1 MTRYSPLWVYEC
13 IIAQCTIDFINL
25 GYGLDVISKKY
36 ADGLNKIYKDIF
48 KVELQA
54 DCKSY
59 ISLLKECNVQSE
71 SIELLEN
78 FIYFRFNFRNRFVKR
93 KLKKGIIFNPFTSI
107 RKKKLVS
114 DNICYYLYKY
124 IMDMEAG
131 TNIKIRKDSEWT
143 LGDQEHYIEL
153 SDIVNKPLPMHDEK
167 RIMLQM
173 RRDEN
178 QKSWFKN

>member
-1 MTRYSPLWVYEC
+1 MSCRGHHRNSRFH
-13 IIAQCTIDFINL
+13 IIRRFYD
-25 GYGLDVISKKY
+25 KKY

-93 KLKKGIIFNPFTSI
+93 KIVIVYLFFLIILQI
-107 RKKKLVS
+107 L
-114 DNICYYLYKY
+114 
-124 IMDMEAG
+124 G
-131 TNIKIRKDSEWT
+131 T
-143 LGDQEHYIEL
+143 
-153 SDIVNKPLPMHDEK
+153 
-167 RIMLQM
+167 
-173 RRDEN
+173 
-178 QKSWFKN
+178 